1 MEALFNS
8 FSSIIVF
15 LHVISAVIWVGG
27 MIAIRLAV
35 HYSMQEVQ
43 DPKIKL
49 GRTLESLRRF
59 FNMVIPSIIILL
71 ATAIIMII
79 ALEFKGTSLY
89 SVVIAKE
96 AIWSIMTIIFIVI
109 FIKRKQAQRAF
120 DEGALPIAKEKLL
133 PIANYLI
140 PINIVLGLIAI
151 YLGVTLRGF

>member
-1 MEALFNS
+1 MEALFSS

-35 HYSMQEVQ
+35 HYSMQEID

-49 GRTLESLRRF
+49 GRTLENLRRF
-59 FNMVIPSIIILL
+59 FNMVIPSIIVLL

-79 ALEFKGTSLY
+79 ALGFKGTSLY
-89 SVVIAKE
+89 SFVIAKE
-96 AIWSIMTIIFIVI
+96 AIWTIMTILFIVI
-109 FIKRKQAQRAF
+109 FIKRKQAQKAF
-120 DEGALPIAKEKLL
+120 DEGAFPIAKQKLL

-140 PINIVLGLIAI
+140 PINILLGLIAI

>member
-1 MEALFNS
+1 METLFHN

-49 GRTLESLRRF
+49 GRTLENLRRF
-59 FNMVIPSIIILL
+59 FNMVIPSIIVLL
-71 ATAIIMII
+71 LTAIIMII
-79 ALEFKGTSLY
+79 ALGFKGTPLY
-89 SVVIAKE
+89 SIVIAKE
-96 AIWSIMTIIFIVI
+96 SVWTIMTIVFAVI
-109 FIKRKQAQRAF
+109 FIKRNQAQKAF
-120 DEGALPIAKEKLL
+120 DEGKLPLAKEKLA

-140 PINIVLGLIAI
+140 PLNILLGIVAI
-151 YLGVTLRGF
+151 YLGITLRGF

>member
-1 MEALFNS
+1 MESLFSN
-8 FSSIIVF
+8 FSSIIIF

-35 HYSMQEVQ
+35 HYSMQDID

-49 GRTLESLRRF
+49 GRTLENLRRF

-71 ATAIIMII
+71 LTAIIMII
-79 ALEFKGTSLY
+79 ALGFKGTSLY
-89 SVVIAKE
+89 SFVIAKE
-96 AIWSIMTIIFIVI
+96 TVWTIMTIIFAII
-109 FIKRKQAQRAF
+109 FIKRKQAQKAF
-120 DEGALPIAKEKLL
+120 DEGDLPTAKKKLL

-151 YLGVTLRGF
+151 YFGITLRGF